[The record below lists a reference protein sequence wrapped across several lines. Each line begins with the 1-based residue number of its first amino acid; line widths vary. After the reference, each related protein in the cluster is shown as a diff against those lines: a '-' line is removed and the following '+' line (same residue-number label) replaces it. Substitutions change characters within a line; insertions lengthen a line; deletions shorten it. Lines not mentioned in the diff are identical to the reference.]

1 MGRFNSFRKKTS
13 LYYYS
18 LNIYYSWKFFET
30 SNYIEKVN
38 YKKIIKRF
46 KTIVL
51 RGYGKS
57 FNQNKSL
64 KPYLSFIVFSGF
76 LKRSKVS
83 LFKLDLFYLYM
94 KNFNLEIFTR
104 ILLFFK
110 LYLYWF
116 INSRF
121 QNSINYNLNISK
133 SRTSFNVKKLSVYK
147 KFEGI
152 SLKRFI
158 ILALSKISNLK
169 KIKINFIQLNRP
181 NKKAY
186 AFFNTLKRNV
196 KARGPFKK
204 EVFKIFIILYQ
215 SVLFK
220 SPKMFGFYMM
230 SLIKKKY

>member
-1 MGRFNSFRKKTS
+1 
-13 LYYYS
+13 
-18 LNIYYSWKFFET
+18 
-30 SNYIEKVN
+30 
-38 YKKIIKRF
+38 
-46 KTIVL
+46 
-51 RGYGKS
+51 
-57 FNQNKSL
+57 
-64 KPYLSFIVFSGF
+64 
-76 LKRSKVS
+76 
-83 LFKLDLFYLYM
+83 M

-230 SLIKKKY
+230 SLIKKNIKKVRPLFTILSLLLPSFCSVLQLQGLSIQLKGRINGSKRTRIIKIQHGQIPLTTIKSNICYSFNKVMTIHGIYGLRVWFVY